1 MKPSSST
8 NASRTAASTSKV
20 CETSSPIAPSRL
32 PHRFLA
38 TFFGVIA
45 LVFFGV
51 NFTVL
56 KMTQSRRYRGES
68 EYARK
73 MRNALE
79 AYAAGRV
86 ITTVFAGDSTVS
98 AGIMP
103 RILGPDYL
111 NVAWSGFDPSELE
124 LLKERLLSFPVVPS
138 TVFLGINPT
147 FLSDNEWGNSL
158 SVPPRTALLDGIES
172 FYDDTNSF
180 KPLVIMG
187 GIASLSN
194 RFLVSPLGSSEDRGS
209 HFTHLI
215 VEPDGRLAI
224 YPDTR
229 LQVSPRDHLDLR
241 FRRAN
246 FAMIEMFRSTLAD
259 RGVRVIWLFM
269 PYSRTFE
276 RALRESSSAREFLRY
291 RREID
296 RIFRDD
302 VIDLSGT
309 MPDEFFRDEGHLMTA
324 GSQLLTRKLAERLA
338 SSR

>member
-8 NASRTAASTSKV
+8 NVSRTAASTSTV
-20 CETSSPIAPSRL
+20 CETSARVARSRL

-38 TFFGVIA
+38 TFLGVIA

-56 KMTQSRRYRGES
+56 EMTQFRRYRGES
-68 EYARK
+68 EYAKK
-73 MRNALE
+73 MRNALD
-79 AYAAGRV
+79 AYAAGRA
-86 ITTVFAGDSTVS
+86 ITTIFAGDSTVS
-98 AGIMP
+98 VGIMP

-124 LLKERLLSFPVVPS
+124 RLKDRLLSFPVVPS
-138 TVFLGINPT
+138 TVFIGINPT
-147 FLSDNEWGNSL
+147 FLSENEWGNLL
-158 SVPPRTALLDGIES
+158 SVPPGTALLDGIES
-172 FYDDTNSF
+172 FYEDTNSF

-209 HFTHLI
+209 HFTHLA
-215 VEPDGRLAI
+215 VEPDGRLAV
-224 YPDTR
+224 YPDSR
-229 LQVSPRDHLDLR
+229 LQVPRRDHVKLR

-246 FAMIEMFRSTLAD
+246 YAMVEVFRSTLAAK
-259 RGVRVIWLFM
+259 GIRVIWLCM
-269 PYSRTFE
+269 PYSRAFE
-276 RALRESSSAREFLRY
+276 RALREGNSAREFRRY

-296 RIFRDD
+296 RIFGDD

-309 MPDEFFRDEGHLMTA
+309 VPDELFRDEGHLMTA
-324 GSQLLTRKLAERLA
+324 GSQLVTEKLAERLA

>member
-1 MKPSSST
+1 MH
-8 NASRTAASTSKV
+8 AIG
-20 CETSSPIAPSRL
+20 ETSSRVAASRL

-56 KMTQSRRYRGES
+56 KVTQSRRYRGDS

-79 AYAAGRV
+79 AYAGGRV

-98 AGIMP
+98 VGIMP

-111 NVAWSGFDPSELE
+111 NVAWSGFDPSELG
-124 LLKERLLSFPVVPS
+124 LLKDRLLSFPVVPR
-138 TVFLGINPT
+138 TVLLGINPT

-158 SVPPRTALLDGIES
+158 SVPAGTALLDGIES

-187 GIASLSN
+187 GLAALSN
-194 RFLVSPLGSSEDRGS
+194 RFLVSPLGSGEDRGS
-209 HFTHLI
+209 HFTNLI
-215 VEPDGRLAI
+215 VEPDGRLAV

-229 LQVSPRDHLDLR
+229 LQVPLR
-241 FRRAN
+241 LIA
-246 FAMIEMFRSTLAD
+246 
-259 RGVRVIWLFM
+259 
-269 PYSRTFE
+269 
-276 RALRESSSAREFLRY
+276 
-291 RREID
+291 
-296 RIFRDD
+296 
-302 VIDLSGT
+302 
-309 MPDEFFRDEGHLMTA
+309 
-324 GSQLLTRKLAERLA
+324 
-338 SSR
+338 